1 MNNEFSGTEEQRP
14 PSELPGGGMDR
25 RRFLQTA
32 ATGAGAAALPW
43 AGPAAQSLAAAAR
56 ARRSRDELVELTAR
70 KAVAA
75 MRAGELK
82 AKTYVSA
89 LLRQASALEHLNA
102 LITLDPEQV
111 LAAAH
116 TADKRRAQ
124 SGAVGPLHGLPVLIK
139 DNINT
144 TAYPTTGGTP
154 ALERSQP
161 PRNAEVVERLL
172 SAGAIPFAKSNLHE
186 LAVGITSNNAATGA
200 VRNPYD
206 PTKIPGGSSGGNGA
220 AVAARICP
228 ASIGTDTAG
237 SVRVPAA
244 LCGIASLRPTVGRY
258 PATGDADKVT
268 DFLTLSHTRDTPG
281 PMARTVADVALL
293 DAVITDDDV
302 RLRPRHL
309 RGVRLGVDR
318 ANFFE
323 NLDPNTE
330 SVISHA
336 LRRLQRCGAELIEV
350 EVEDAQSL
358 NAAASLLAIGGFEA
372 GLALPK
378 YLAAN
383 NTGISL
389 EQLRAGIA
397 SPDARALFSLVGAIP
412 EPVYLDAVQ
421 VQRPKL
427 QDAYRQAFERHRL
440 DALVFPTTPLPA
452 RPIGQDETVELNGQ
466 QVPTFFTYIRNT
478 DPGAGAGLPGM
489 NIPAGL
495 TPAGVPV
502 GLELDGPAGSDRA
515 LLTLGL
521 AIEKELGVLPGP
533 TP

>member
-1 MNNEFSGTEEQRP
+1 MDSDIIRDTEHGKLSGK
-14 PSELPGGGMDR
+14 GINR
-25 RRFLQTA
+25 RRFLQTMTA
-32 ATGAGAAALPW
+32 GAGAAGVPF
-43 AGPAAQSLAAAAR
+43 AGPAAQGLAAAAR
-56 ARRSRDELVELTAR
+56 ARHRGDELAEFTALQ
-70 KAVAA
+70 AVAA
-75 MRAGELK
+75 LRAGELK

-89 LLRQASALEHLNA
+89 LLRRASQLEHLNA
-102 LITLDPEQV
+102 LIALDPDHV

-116 TADKRRAQ
+116 AADKQRGRR
-124 SGAVGPLHGLPVLIK
+124 GAVGPLHGLPVLIK

-154 ALERSQP
+154 ALEHNRP
-161 PRNAEVVERLL
+161 PRNAEVVERLQR
-172 SAGAIPFAKSNLHE
+172 AGAIPFAKTNLHE

-206 PTKIPGGSSGGNGA
+206 PTKIPGGSSGGNGS

-237 SVRVPAA
+237 SVRIPAA

-258 PATGDADKVT
+258 PGTGAPDTAT

-293 DAVITDDDV
+293 DAVIADDDV
-302 RLRPRHL
+302 RLRPRDL

-323 NLDPNTE
+323 NLDPDTE

-350 EVEDAQSL
+350 EVKDAQSL

-372 GLALPK
+372 GLTLPQ

-389 EQLRAGIA
+389 EQLRTNIA
-397 SPDARALFSLVGAIP
+397 SPDVRALFSLVGTIP
-412 EPVYLDAVQ
+412 EPVYLDAIQ

-440 DALVFPTTPLPA
+440 EALVFPTTTLPA

-478 DPGAGAGLPGM
+478 DPPAGAGLPGA
-489 NIPAGL
+489 NVPAGL
-495 TPAGVPV
+495 TPAGLPV

-515 LLTLGL
+515 LLALGL
-521 AIEKELGVLPGP
+521 AIEQELGSLPAP